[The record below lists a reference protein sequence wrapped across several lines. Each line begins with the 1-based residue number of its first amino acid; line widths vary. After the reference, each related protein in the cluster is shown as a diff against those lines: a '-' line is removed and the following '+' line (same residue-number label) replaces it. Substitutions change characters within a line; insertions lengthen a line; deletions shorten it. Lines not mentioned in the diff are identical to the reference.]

1 MTFRLIAV
9 LAASAFAAAAPAAAA
24 DVSCKETPAQLRTL
38 AASAQPDQA
47 AKALKLV
54 ATGEKLC
61 AADGK
66 YEAGKKFAAAAKTLG
81 TELAALNTAATAQ

>member
-9 LAASAFAAAAPAAAA
+9 LAASAFAAAPVAAAE
-24 DVSCKETPAQLRTL
+24 VSCKETPAQLRTL

-54 ATGEKLC
+54 STGEKLC

-81 TELAALNTAATAQ
+81 TELAALSTPATAQ